1 MASLIDTN
9 LLVYRVDQRFPEKRD
24 RATAVLRA
32 AIASGDARV
41 PYQAI
46 VEFVAATT
54 RSRAGQPPL
63 LDRAT
68 ALREAEE
75 LLACYD
81 IIWPDEETVRLAFGG
96 AALYQLS
103 WFDALIWAHAE
114 RAGCGLILSE
124 DFENGRLYG
133 RVRAL
138 NPFI

>member
-1 MASLIDTN
+1 MPTLIDTN
-9 LLVYRVDQRFPEKRD
+9 ILVYRVDVRFPQKRD
-24 RATAVLRA
+24 RAVAVLRA
-32 AIASGDARV
+32 VIATGDARI

-63 LDRAT
+63 LERPV
-68 ALREAEE
+68 ALREADD

-81 IIWPDEETVRLAFGG
+81 VIWPDEDVVRLALRG

-114 RAGCGLILSE
+114 RGGCDIILSE
-124 DFENGRLYG
+124 DFEDGRRYG
-133 RVRAL
+133 RVRAQ